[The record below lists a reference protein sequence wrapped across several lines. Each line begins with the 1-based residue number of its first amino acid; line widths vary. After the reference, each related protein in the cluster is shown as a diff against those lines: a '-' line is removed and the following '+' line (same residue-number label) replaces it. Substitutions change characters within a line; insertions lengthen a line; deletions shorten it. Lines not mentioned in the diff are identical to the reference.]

1 MRIPLLPFF
10 ACYNVLYLAPVK
22 VRAAAQGC
30 FRMPSEG
37 DDCDTQTDRWYYNK
51 DELTCLNFMYGDC
64 PQPGNNFASVQEC
77 ENACKGAGKGPPQVP
92 LPPSRPPQRG
102 GTKPP
107 KGKWPPGGGGQPQK
121 PWRPSGRPV
130 RPPKNRPSSKGP
142 EEENETV
149 AKRPG
154 GGRWPRPRPRPR
166 PRPPK
171 PPSKHPG
178 RGSCAARLRRKK
190 GCSGYEGM
198 WFNNG
203 AFMSC
208 SRVKEGYCPT
218 VGEFFAS
225 CEECMSKCRP
235 RQLKQCQYMT

>member
-1 MRIPLLPFF
+1 MFCTLHQL
-10 ACYNVLYLAPVK
+10 K

-92 LPPSRPPQRG
+92 LPPSRPPQKG

-130 RPPKNRPSSKGP
+130 RPPKKRPSSKGP
-142 EEENETV
+142 EE
-149 AKRPG
+149 KMRPWRNDLEG
-154 GGRWPRPRPRPR
+154 VDGHGRDHVRDLVRQSHLRNIQE
-166 PRPPK
+166 
-171 PPSKHPG
+171 G
-178 RGSCAARLRRKK
+178 EAAR
-190 GCSGYEGM
+190 
-198 WFNNG
+198 
-203 AFMSC
+203 
-208 SRVKEGYCPT
+208 
-218 VGEFFAS
+218 
-225 CEECMSKCRP
+225 
-235 RQLKQCQYMT
+235 QD